1 MKNFIVSISL
11 FVFVHQSVFLN
22 AQEKPYSIEY
32 VKSFTDANHPHI
44 AYWFISKDMLDFKNS
59 IPILDKLAD
68 SSHFNMLFLTARD
81 GVSFYQTEKMHDFFA
96 AIVKHAHGRNIK
108 IGLQLWED
116 RLNPIAIENTE
127 REISEGEVILDENGK
142 ASFTGKAKHIRK
154 GTNPIKSDV
163 LKVYAF
169 KKKAEGFY
177 EEESLKDITNQC
189 SFTPQDATTVEV
201 YINAGNA
208 LKGYTA
214 YVLTQ
219 HYYKFCSNHSPEASN
234 RIVRCLKAYSNI
246 PFDGV
251 GLDEY
256 TNLRVSTI
264 WEMAK
269 MKEVFRERTYS
280 LDMAKHFKAKYKLD
294 LEKSLFDMRYAP
306 EGKPEKRAVAIS
318 YYMDELRNG
327 TLEVENEV
335 YSAAKKIFGKNEFA
349 GLHDTHHNNLIG
361 DEIWATGIN
370 WWRVPRE
377 YGHTDE
383 MSPTATQ
390 LGIAKGYKENVLYNM
405 YYNKSVEN
413 IANKATDDLRYGIRT
428 HYHAINDVQGWGA
441 PISRTD
447 VLTAINP
454 VEKCATLLNRFNPS
468 LPETNLLIV
477 FGMQALANWYPDEKE
492 RGTMDI
498 NDKLMIEEKATEVWN
513 AGYRNAL
520 VPTDYIENKT
530 LKINANGKA
539 EMNGHSFDAILFLYP
554 QYSKETTIQF
564 LENYVA
570 RGGKLMIN
578 GMATTDFTGNDVSER
593 FKKIQ
598 AKAVATTFSINDLP
612 KLGLQKNDVEN
623 GCKNEDG
630 SYVFSDYNSL
640 KTNQPTIF
648 SVTID
653 GDNYTGTYVGM
664 AAIAADKKVG
674 IKKFAATGFA
684 VLKKN
689 DKVILHFTQPTDIQ
703 IEGNKLLI
711 ADDTKTLKPTKK

>member
-1 MKNFIVSISL
+1 MKLLSTSL
-11 FVFVHQSVFLN
+11 FLVFLLQSPTLH

-32 VKSFTDANHPHI
+32 VKSFTDAKHPHI
-44 AYWFISKDMLDFKNS
+44 AYWFISKEMLDLKNS
-59 IPILDKLAD
+59 MPILDKLTD

-81 GVSFYQTEKMHDFFA
+81 GVSFYQTEKMHEFFA
-96 AIVKHAHGRNIK
+96 AIVKLAHERNIK

-127 REISEGEVILDENGK
+127 REISEGEVILDELGK
-142 ASFTGKAKHIRK
+142 ANYTGKAKHIRK
-154 GTNPIKSDV
+154 GTDPIKSDL

-169 KKKAEGFY
+169 KKKSEGFY
-177 EEESLKDITNQC
+177 EEETLKDITNQC
-189 SFTPQDATTVEV
+189 SFISQDATTVDV
-201 YINAGNA
+201 KINAGDA

-214 YVLTQ
+214 YILTQ

-234 RIVRCLKAYSNI
+234 RFVRCLKTYSDI

-256 TNLRVSTI
+256 TNLRVSTL

-269 MKEVFRERTYS
+269 IKEVFRERAYS

-294 LEKSLFDMRYAP
+294 LEKTLFTMRYAP
-306 EGKPEKRAVAIS
+306 EGKPAKRAVAIN

-327 TLEVENEV
+327 TLEVEKVV
-335 YSAAKKIFGKNEFA
+335 YDAAKKIFGKNEFA
-349 GLHDTHHNNLIG
+349 GLHDTHHNALNG
-361 DEIWATGIN
+361 DEIWATGLN
-370 WWRVPRE
+370 WWRIPRE
-377 YGHTDE
+377 YGQTDE

-390 LGIAKGYKENVLYNM
+390 LGIAKGYKENVLFNM

-413 IANKATDDLRYGIRT
+413 IANKATNDLRYGIRT

-454 VEKCATLLNRFNPS
+454 IEKCATILNRFNPS

-477 FGMQALANWYPDEKE
+477 FGMQALANWYPNEKE

-498 NDKLMIEEKATEVWN
+498 NDKLFIEEKATEVWN

-520 VPTDYIENKT
+520 VPTDYIENNT
-530 LKINANGKA
+530 LKINANGKP
-539 EMNGHSFDAILFLYP
+539 EMNGHTFEAILFLYP
-554 QYSKETTIQF
+554 QYSKESTIKF
-564 LENYVA
+564 LENYVSK
-570 RGGKLMIN
+570 GGKLMIN
-578 GMATTDFTGNDVSER
+578 GIATTDFIGNDVTER
-593 FKKIQ
+593 FKKIEG
-598 AKAVATTFSINDLP
+598 KAIATTYSINDLP
-612 KLGLQKNDVEN
+612 KLGLQKNAVEN

-640 KTNQPTIF
+640 KSNHPTTF
-648 SVTID
+648 SVNID
-653 GDNYTGTYVGM
+653 GDNYNGTYIGM

-674 IKKFAATGFA
+674 IKKFTATGFSE
-684 VLKKN
+684 LKKN
-689 DKVILHFTQPTDIQ
+689 DKVILQFNQPTDVL

-711 ADDTKTLKPTKK
+711 ADETKMLKPIRN

>member
-1 MKNFIVSISL
+1 MKLLITTLSLIVFVFQSISI
-11 FVFVHQSVFLN
+11 H
-22 AQEKPYSIEY
+22 AQVKPYSIEY
-32 VKSFTDANHPHI
+32 IKSFRDTNHPHV
-44 AYWFISKDMLDFKNS
+44 AYWFISKDMLDLKNS

-81 GVSFYQTEKMHDFFA
+81 GVSFYQTEKLHEFFSA
-96 AIVKHAHGRNIK
+96 LVKHAHERNIK

-127 REISEGEVILDENGK
+127 REISEGEVMLDESGK
-142 ASFTGKAKHIRK
+142 AIYSGKAKHIRK
-154 GTNPIKSDV
+154 GTEPIKSDV

-169 KKKAEGFY
+169 KKKADGFY
-177 EEESLKDITNQC
+177 AEETLKDITNQC

-201 YINAGNA
+201 TIHAGEA
-208 LKGYTA
+208 LKGYSA
-214 YVLTQ
+214 YILTQ

-234 RIVRCLKAYSNI
+234 RFVRCLKAYSDI

-256 TNLRVSTI
+256 TNLRVSTL

-269 MKEVFRERTYS
+269 MKEVFRERAYS

-294 LEKSLFDMRYAP
+294 LEKALFDMRYAP
-306 EGKPEKRAVAIS
+306 ERKPEKRAVAIN

-335 YSAAKKIFGKNEFA
+335 YVAAKKIFGKNEFA
-349 GLHDTHHNNLIG
+349 GLHDTHHNNLNG
-361 DEIWATGIN
+361 DEIWATGLN
-370 WWRVPRE
+370 WWRIPRE

-383 MSPTATQ
+383 MTPTATQ

-405 YYNKSVEN
+405 YYHKSIDN

-428 HYHAINDVQGWGA
+428 HYHAVNDVQGWGA

-447 VLTAINP
+447 VLTTINP
-454 VEKCATLLNRFNPS
+454 IEKCATLLNRFNPS
-468 LPETNLLIV
+468 LPETKLLIV
-477 FGMQALANWYPDEKE
+477 FGMQALANWYPNERE

-498 NDKLMIEEKATEVWN
+498 NDKLMVEEKATEVWN

-520 VPTDYIENKT
+520 VPTDFIENKT

-539 EMNGHSFDAILFLYP
+539 EMNGHIFDAILFLYP
-554 QYSKETTIQF
+554 QYSKESTIQF

-570 RGGKLMIN
+570 KGGKLMIN
-578 GMATTDFTGNDVSER
+578 GTATTDFMGNDVTDR
-593 FKKIQ
+593 LKKI
-598 AKAVATTFSINDLP
+598 AGKAIATTYSISDLP
-612 KLGLQKNDVEN
+612 KLGLQKNAVEN

-640 KTNQPTIF
+640 KSNQPTTF
-648 SVTID
+648 SVIID
-653 GDNYTGTYVGM
+653 GDNYNGTYIGM

-674 IKKFAATGFA
+674 IKKFTATGFSE
-684 VLKKN
+684 LKKN
-689 DKVILHFTQPTDIQ
+689 DKVIIRFTQPTDIL

-711 ADDTKTLKPTKK
+711 ADETRTIKPMKN

>member
-1 MKNFIVSISL
+1 MKNLIVSL
-11 FVFVHQSVFLN
+11 ALLVFVFQSVSIN
-22 AQEKPYSIEY
+22 AQAKPYSIEY
-32 VKSFTDANHPHI
+32 VKRFEDVNHPHI
-44 AYWFISKDMLDFKNS
+44 AYWFISKDMLDLKNS

-68 SSHFNMLFLTARD
+68 SSQFNMLFLTARD
-81 GVSFYQTEKMHDFFA
+81 GVSFYHTEKLHDFFA
-96 AIVKHAHGRNIK
+96 AIVKHAHERNIK

-127 REISEGEVILDENGK
+127 REISEGEVILDEGGK
-142 ASFTGKAKHIRK
+142 AIYTGKAKHIRK
-154 GTNPIKSDV
+154 GAEPIKSDV
-163 LKVYAF
+163 LKVFAF

-177 EEESLKDITNQC
+177 EEETLKDITNQC
-189 SFTPQDATTVEV
+189 SFTPKDATTVDV
-201 YINAGNA
+201 TINAGEA
-208 LKGYTA
+208 LNGFTA

-234 RIVRCLKAYSNI
+234 RFVRCLKAYSDI

-256 TNLRVSTI
+256 TNLRVSTL
-264 WEMAK
+264 WELAK
-269 MKEVFRERTYS
+269 TKEVFRERAYS
-280 LDMAKHFKAKYKLD
+280 LDMAKHFEAKYKMD
-294 LEKSLFDMRYAP
+294 LGNTLFTMRYAP
-306 EGKPEKRAVAIS
+306 EGKPAKRAVAINL
-318 YYMDELRNG
+318 YMDELRNG

-335 YSAAKKIFGKNEFA
+335 YAAAKKIFGKNEFA
-349 GLHDTHHNNLIG
+349 GLPATHHNNLNG
-361 DEIWATGIN
+361 DEIWATGLN
-370 WWRVPRE
+370 WWRIPRE
-377 YGHTDE
+377 YGQTDE
-383 MSPTATQ
+383 LTPTATQ

-405 YYNKSVEN
+405 YYNKSIEN

-447 VLTAINP
+447 VLKAINP
-454 VEKCATLLNRFNPS
+454 IENCATLLNRFNPS

-477 FGMQALANWYPDEKE
+477 FGMQALANWYPNERE

-498 NDKLMIEEKATEVWN
+498 NDKLQIEEKATEVWN

-539 EMNGHSFDAILFLYP
+539 EMNGHTFDAILFLYP
-554 QYSKETTIQF
+554 EYSKESTIQF
-564 LENYVA
+564 LESYVA
-570 RGGKLMIN
+570 RGGKLMLS
-578 GMATTDFTGNDVSER
+578 GTATTDFMGNDVTNR
-593 FKKIQ
+593 FKKI
-598 AKAVATTFSINDLP
+598 AGKAVATTYSINDLA
-612 KLGLQKNDVEN
+612 KLGLQKNAVEN

-689 DKVILHFTQPTDIQ
+689 DKVILHFTQPTDVL
-703 IEGNKLLI
+703 IEGNKLVI
-711 ADDTKTLKPTKK
+711 ADETRTLKPSEN